1 MPSTNGM
8 EFAFQFSIINYQLSI
23 INYKFMITYIAFL
36 RGMNLG
42 KRNIKMDEL
51 RTLFSALKFENV
63 RTYIASGNVIFDA
76 KEKDEAKLTTKIE
89 KQLKDSLG
97 YAVKVMLRSRAE
109 LEAVVKNNPF
119 KNPPAGTNTY
129 INFYEE
135 LPAKAAMKKFLDE
148 RSSETELF
156 KFKGRE
162 LYMMFHGGFS
172 DSQFFKNPKSEKQ
185 LGVTVTNRNLNTPVK
200 ILAMLDKK

>member
-1 MPSTNGM
+1 
-8 EFAFQFSIINYQLSI
+8 
-23 INYKFMITYIAFL
+23 MITYIAFL

-51 RTLFSALKFENV
+51 RRLFSELEFENV

-76 KEKDEAKLTTKIE
+76 KEKDEARLTTKIE
-89 KQLKDSLG
+89 KHLKDSLG
-97 YAVKVMLRSRAE
+97 YDVRVMLRSRAE
-109 LEAVVKNNPF
+109 LEAVLKNNPF

-129 INFYEE
+129 ISFYDQA
-135 LPAKAAMKKFLDE
+135 PGKAAMKKFLDE
-148 RSSETELF
+148 RNSETEIF

-172 DSQFFKNPKSEKQ
+172 DSEFFKKPNSEKQ

-200 ILAMLDKK
+200 ILAMLEKK

>member
-1 MPSTNGM
+1 MT
-8 EFAFQFSIINYQLSI
+8 
-23 INYKFMITYIAFL
+23 TYIAFL

-51 RTLFSALKFENV
+51 RGLFTELKFDNV
-63 RTYIASGNVIFDA
+63 RSYIASGNIIFEA
-76 KEKDEAKLTTKIE
+76 KEKDDKKLTGKIE
-89 KQLKDSLG
+89 KHLKDSLG
-97 YAVKVMLRSRAE
+97 YDVKVMLRTQAE
-109 LEAVVKNNPF
+109 LEAVLKNNPF

-135 LPAKAAMKKFLDE
+135 LPAKPVMKKFLDE
-148 RSSETELF
+148 RRSDTELF
-156 KFKGRE
+156 QFQGRE

-185 LGVTVTNRNLNTPVK
+185 LGVIGTNRNINTPVK
-200 ILAMLDKK
+200 ILAMLDK